1 MQVGVGG
8 RGNKKLL
15 SKITELS
22 FVGFVMSIALA
33 FMDTVWSIYIDSFVH
48 NTVIVGFV
56 TAFLALLSVLSFFL
70 FIPLVEKTNK
80 PKLFSFSILLVAL
93 TYLVFA
99 IDKRFFIFIVFASI
113 LVVLGTLRA
122 TSFGIMV
129 RDKSA
134 KNRFSRNEGFL
145 FTLAN
150 IAWILGPLAAGYLS
164 SRYGVSMVFI
174 LAAVFMVIAF
184 LLFKT
189 FRIKDSNVKHKTD
202 TDLIKNFF
210 TFFKSRE
217 RRIAYFLGGG
227 VHLWWAFIYVFMPLF
242 IIRNGLN
249 DVWVGYFLFAVA
261 FPLVLFEYKFSKIVE
276 KRGFKKMFKIGFLIV
291 TILAFLC
298 FFVGNVY
305 IVLGLIA
312 LASVGMAMLEPTT
325 DAYFFDI
332 LEGKEALRFYGPY
345 NTTVDINNVIGR
357 SLSAVVLIFFPFKFL
372 FLFFALLMF
381 LMFLLSS
388 KTKKIIED
396 DL

>member
-1 MQVGVGG
+1 
-8 RGNKKLL
+8 
-15 SKITELS
+15 
-22 FVGFVMSIALA
+22 
-33 FMDTVWSIYIDSFVH
+33 
-48 NTVIVGFV
+48 
-56 TAFLALLSVLSFFL
+56 
-70 FIPLVEKTNK
+70 
-80 PKLFSFSILLVAL
+80 
-93 TYLVFA
+93 
-99 IDKRFFIFIVFASI
+99 
-113 LVVLGTLRA
+113 
-122 TSFGIMV
+122 
-129 RDKSA
+129 
-134 KNRFSRNEGFL
+134 L